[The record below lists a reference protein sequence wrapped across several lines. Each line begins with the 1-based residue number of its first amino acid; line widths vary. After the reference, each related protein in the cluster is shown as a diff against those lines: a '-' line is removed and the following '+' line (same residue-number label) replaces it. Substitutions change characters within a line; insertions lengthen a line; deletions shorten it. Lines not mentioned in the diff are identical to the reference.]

1 MALSAKVYSTS
12 IFKWCM
18 YACFCAG
25 MYLYGGGGGGVC
37 VWIRVCVCA
46 CVRAC
51 VWACV
56 RTCIHV
62 VSHWQVL
69 YNECN
74 LRTHP

>member
-37 VWIRVCVCA
+37 VWIRVCVC
-46 CVRAC
+46 VRAC
-51 VWACV
+51 VCVGV
-56 RTCIHV
+56 RTYMYTCSVALASTI
-62 VSHWQVL
+62 
-69 YNECN
+69 
-74 LRTHP
+74 